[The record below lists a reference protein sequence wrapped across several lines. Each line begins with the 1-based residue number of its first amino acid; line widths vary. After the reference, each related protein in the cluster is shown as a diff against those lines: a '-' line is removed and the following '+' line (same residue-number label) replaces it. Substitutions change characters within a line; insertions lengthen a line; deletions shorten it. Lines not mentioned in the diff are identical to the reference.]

1 MQMDIYFPFTF
12 ITLLPLLLCLIYLE
26 SPTFA
31 GVIEKEGYKGGF
43 VNVVVSNIG
52 AKTKRGS
59 KSGDEKII
67 TTDNIDQKG
76 VLIKFI
82 MILSDRELS
91 KINNIFLGL
100 DSSHRFQC
108 SYFVV
113 KYIMKN
119 KINSYD
125 FIKRNCRYMGIFK
138 TNDRNFRS
146 LKPTESDLQDNS
158 TMSKDSFGNYLVDEE
173 LFNDINDS
181 KSCCCVSR
189 TSSCGAG
196 SKSTTHS
203 STTTSFGDEINFLNE
218 IECEDD
224 YYDFSDEKGEIY
236 EDINYDIS
244 CLEKD
249 EILKELFEAVNRD
262 SSENIEYSGL
272 NDMPVSNMEI
282 KNALSKTE
290 KNIEAKKKSIRT
302 VNESYTTELRMLSTF
317 DTPEI
322 ILDNLSV
329 KNAIDFARKLTGAIT
344 KSKEIKVRN
353 HFTAEDRRQ
362 IFTAII
368 EFFYIYSTIE
378 ADYEEI
384 TRNYEKKAEL
394 RSFFSI
400 NSNICLINSVFG
412 KLIGRYEESISKK
425 VYSVQDC
432 TRFFMNIITPTTKQI
447 LPTEKLVN
455 KLKYTCEFTFPLIY
469 DENIEGEFFEEYI
482 EEEEG
487 KYIYDSILIEHLIG
501 KNFKL
506 DNIYMVNEKSV
517 KAIIANRKEIPIDR
531 PSECYK
537 KLVEIFLWDKLYN
550 PSPEN
555 ELKLRRICAKVYGL
569 LGFLAISNELQI

>member
-1 MQMDIYFPFTF
+1 MQMDTYFPFTF

-26 SPTFA
+26 SPTCA
-31 GVIEKEGYKGGF
+31 GVIKKDEYF
-43 VNVVVSNIG
+43 VNVLLPNIG
-52 AKTKRGS
+52 AKTN
-59 KSGDEKII
+59 

-76 VLIKFI
+76 EFFKFI
-82 MILSDRELS
+82 MILSDSELS

-108 SYFVV
+108 TNFVV
-113 KYIMKN
+113 EYIIKN

-125 FIKRNCRYMGIFK
+125 FIKRNCRYMGMVK

-146 LKPTESDLQDNS
+146 LKSTEYDLQYNS

-173 LFNDINDS
+173 LFNDINES
-181 KSCCCVSR
+181 KSCCCVSK
-189 TSSCGAG
+189 TSSCNAG
-196 SKSTTHS
+196 FKSKTHS
-203 STTTSFGDEINFLNE
+203 STTTSFGDE

-224 YYDFSDEKGEIY
+224 YYDFSDEKGGIY

-249 EILKELFEAVNRD
+249 EILKELFEAVNGNF
-262 SSENIEYSGL
+262 SENIEYSGL

-290 KNIEAKKKSIRT
+290 KNIEAKKRSIRT
-302 VNESYTTELRMLSTF
+302 ANESNKTELRMLSTF

-353 HFTAEDRRQ
+353 YFTAKDKRQ

-368 EFFYIYSTIE
+368 EFLYIYSTIE

-412 KLIGRYEESISKK
+412 KLIGRYEESISKN

-447 LPTEKLVN
+447 LPTEKLIN

-482 EEEEG
+482 EEEEEG
-487 KYIYDSILIEHLIG
+487 KYFYDSILIEHLIS
-501 KNFKL
+501 KNFKF

-531 PSECYK
+531 PSKCYK

-550 PSPEN
+550 PSLEN

-569 LGFLAISNELQI
+569 LGFLVISNELQI